1 MPTLSPF
8 DRRARLARLQIDDAL
23 QFRRPAPL
31 TGQQPP
37 VGAAPQAPQPQP
49 PQQPQP
55 LQQAMQNPQQPGVN
69 LQVVVPGQ
77 QPQTN
82 PLAQLSAKYGQP
94 AGQPP
99 AAPAQAPAP
108 QAQPLAAQ
116 PKAFAFGG
124 LAVKPRRK
132 ARTTKGA

>member
-23 QFRRPAPL
+23 QFRRPTPP

-37 VGAAPQAPQPQP
+37 VGAAPQAPRP
-49 PQQPQP
+49 QPQP
-55 LQQAMQNPQQPGVN
+55 LPQAVQNPQQPGVN

-77 QPQTN
+77 QAPTN
-82 PLAQLSAKYGQP
+82 PLTQLSAKYGQP

-99 AAPAQAPAP
+99 AAPAQASAP
-108 QAQPLAAQ
+108 QAQPQAPPLAVQ
-116 PKAFAFGG
+116 PKAFALGG

>member
-23 QFRRPAPL
+23 QFRRPTPPA
-31 TGQQPP
+31 GQQPP

-49 PQQPQP
+49 QPQPQP
-55 LQQAMQNPQQPGVN
+55 LQQAVQNPQQPGVN

-94 AGQPP
+94 AGQQP
-99 AAPAQAPAP
+99 AAPAPAP
-108 QAQPLAAQ
+108 QAQPLAVQ